1 MVRDQKSAD
10 IVGGCFFALLGLV
23 VLAAATQITG
33 GMEER
38 LPPRTLPYVLGFTL
52 LISGAVLAAK
62 SWRYK
67 GENPLIKWPD
77 RPGFMRVVVTL
88 VSLGIYIFS
97 IDYLGMP
104 LSTILYI
111 ASQVWYLREG
121 KHRIIYS
128 LLTGLISGGV
138 VYYLFMRVLELNF
151 PMGLL
156 QG

>member
-1 MVRDQKSAD
+1 MIRDQKSAD

-23 VLAAATQITG
+23 VLVAATQITG
-33 GMEER
+33 GLEER

-52 LISGAVLAAK
+52 FISGALLAIK
-62 SWRYK
+62 SWRFR

-77 RPGFMRVVVTL
+77 RPGLVRVVVTL
-88 VSLGIYIFS
+88 LSLAIYCFS
-97 IDYLGMP
+97 IDYFGMP
-104 LSTILYI
+104 LSTVLYI

-121 KHRIIYS
+121 KHRLLYAA
-128 LLTGLISGGV
+128 LTGLISGGV